1 MGNRYLVSPG
11 AGNPFRYQTP
21 IRPVLAPIPGSPVW
35 SYTTRDAVPGLD
47 CQSSPSCSQIVCDG
61 APNLDSPLFRPG
73 VPATPPGLN
82 MSVDIPPASC
92 MAVDDPVPVP
102 CPFVVGEPGLANIS
116 NYLHNNPVGVNP
128 PLAAAHVPPPV
139 NQAPPPLP
147 AAPAGFEPSTT
158 ALNWGQRQTSVLS
171 SSSSAL
177 GTTSY
182 VNPQVYPHLSN
193 GQIHLLLENPSLT
206 DPYARTCFNCAS
218 PIDKYFFVAISF
230 LKYCHKHPTPNQI
243 I

>member
-1 MGNRYLVSPG
+1 MPRTYQPTCLTVVILPIPMLYALEIPLLPKAMAAQAFDRVVPSLFPHRPG

-47 CQSSPSCSQIVCDG
+47 CQSSPS
-61 APNLDSPLFRPG
+61 PG

-171 SSSSAL
+171 SSSSA
-177 GTTSY
+177 
-182 VNPQVYPHLSN
+182 
-193 GQIHLLLENPSLT
+193 
-206 DPYARTCFNCAS
+206 